1 MNTTAQSKQAQ
12 RQFINTFER
21 KEKKYV
27 LDAERL
33 EKFMSLAGNKLG
45 DDQYA
50 HSTISSLYYDT
61 AQFTMINRSLEKPL
75 YKEKLR
81 VRAYG
86 DIAKND
92 AVFVELKKKFKGI
105 VYKRRI
111 QMSDEGAHA
120 YLTGTPYGEAVLFGS
135 GGERKECS
143 AKLVQNVREI
153 DACIARYD
161 QLLPG
166 IMIVV
171 ERHSMRTQDG
181 SNVRITFDMD
191 ARWRADDLSFKAG
204 FFGAPILPQGHV
216 IMEVKALGT
225 YPLWLVH
232 VLNELEAYP
241 VSCSKVGR
249 AYQALNPVQTAFCS
263 ERAFENASLHYL
275 DTARARRFPFGRF
288 SRHDHQDMKGASCA

>member
-27 LDAERL
+27 LDAVQL
-33 EKFMSLAGNKLG
+33 EKLMSLVGDKLG

-61 AQFTMINRSLEKPL
+61 PQFTMINRSLEKPL

-111 QMSDEGAHA
+111 QMSDEGARA
-120 YLTGTPYGEAVLFGS
+120 YLTGTPYSEAALLGNS
-135 GGERKECS
+135 GGHKEQN
-143 AKLVQNVREI
+143 AKLIQNVREI

-181 SNVRITFDMD
+181 SNVRITFDMN
-191 ARWRADDLSFKAG
+191 ARWRADDLSFAAG
-204 FFGAPILPQGHV
+204 FIGTPILPEGHV

-225 YPLWLVH
+225 YPFWLVH
-232 VLNELEAYP
+232 ALNELGTYP

-249 AYQALNPVQTAFCS
+249 AYQAFNPVQNAFCQEHAS
-263 ERAFENASLHYL
+263 ENASLHYL
-275 DTARARRFPFGRF
+275 EIAKAGHFLLGRF
-288 SRHDHQDMKGASCA
+288 SRHNHQDMKGASCA